1 MLASG
6 ILSLGAKRGIYS
18 TYAPSIKLYGSVAG
32 PVKKDV
38 IKLDKNDAKVVG
50 WMCNVRP
57 EYRNSIE
64 ELNNKLKLNSMRE
77 CLQNDYKVL
86 LI

>member
-1 MLASG
+1 MLTSR
-6 ILSLGAKRGIYS
+6 ILSLGAKSGIYS
-18 TYAPSIKLYGSVAG
+18 TCAPSIKLYGSVAG

-38 IKLDKNDAKVVG
+38 IKLEKNDAKVVG
-50 WMCNVRP
+50 WVCNVRP

-64 ELNNKLKLNSMRE
+64 ELNNKLKLNSMKE